1 MNVIGKGK
9 LSWDKYIEYVQIE
22 TANVEQHPE
31 ESWYLSIR
39 YKVPRDIEHI
49 VWESMRKIGE
59 FEHGPIAIPNDEV
72 VKKIQEHQKYLIS
85 IDAKWEVLFYAE
97 NVAVLRSG
105 SLTVAVPANTV
116 EMEVYIPMDDVPLG
130 QLKRKLIGT
139 VVNNDT
145 STWNDLQTI
154 DHMSR
159 SDVTDQLLEQSE
171 KIEEKKKEIQNLEK
185 EKQEEL
191 ERIRQEI
198 EEKYKNYMAQIE
210 EKKAELEEQK
220 EKLENQLY
228 LLDTEIYSI
237 RCYMG
242 EIINFIPVAKG
253 DYAPENEPVVIY
265 QKVRYLDEELG
276 KWLSIYGFDGDS
288 KNLDMFE
295 KLLAAREDLQDIFA
309 PGKKCVSL
317 LKISKTG
324 GYKVDH
330 PMIANTLCEYE
341 KYHGKTIGILVRD
354 GENLCLGWTDQERIQ
369 LPDGNAFYRP
379 AEDQII
385 DEEDMQK
392 NSTKEDVASRYFIFN
407 ILRGVIHDH
416 NILRIPEEMTM
427 NGKNPYIILSMADG
441 WLEDNRYGTFNDIVQ
456 RTDRP
461 LMKGDMVLTT
471 LSITRDDYF
480 RTHNERWNNDRG
492 RGEKNRTHDACIP
505 NRKVVPINL
514 IDTDYI
520 YDHVYRKY
528 KLLVHVERKY
538 VDGRMQEKLVTEKT
552 QEFLGVKKLD
562 FVLTNNIICNKKM
575 TQDEVCMY
583 FADLYKD
590 QCNNENIDYHSR
602 NYEESYYLVYDHT
615 EFVDTESHVFV
626 SAKKSD
632 FNYYGEQTDSRA
644 NMEIFQSEYLNLTFL
659 NSVYLKYAIQNRK
672 MGGWSRGRETVEYA
686 DSIRY
691 LNAALEYIRNR
702 ETEEAEM
709 LGKYMELYQDWQV
722 DVSEWRLEHN
732 YHRLTYARAK
742 KFAKEHMM

>member
-1 MNVIGKGK
+1 MEVIGKAR
-9 LSWDKYIEYVQIE
+9 LLWDRYIEYVQKE
-22 TANVEQHPE
+22 TENIEQHPE

-39 YKVPRDIEHI
+39 YKVPREVDDIA
-49 VWESMRKIGE
+49 WRCMRKIGE
-59 FEHGPIAIPNDEV
+59 FEHGPIAIPNEDI
-72 VKKIQEHQKYLIS
+72 VKKIQDHHEYLES
-85 IDAKWEVLFYAE
+85 IDSKWEILFCAE
-97 NVAVLRSG
+97 TVAVLRSG
-105 SLTVAVPANTV
+105 LLTVAVPANTV
-116 EMEVYIPMDDVPLG
+116 EMEAYTSMDHIPLG
-130 QLKRKLIGT
+130 QLKRQLIGAT
-139 VVNNDT
+139 ADRAT
-145 STWNDLQTI
+145 GTDLQLL

-159 SDVTDQLLEQSE
+159 SDVTDQLHEQRE
-171 KIEEKKKEIQNLEK
+171 KIDAKRKEIQNLEK
-185 EKQEEL
+185 EKQQEL

-198 EEKYKNYMAQIE
+198 EEKYKNYMTQIE

-242 EIINFIPVAKG
+242 EVINFLPITKG
-253 DYAPENEPVVIY
+253 DYAQETEPVVIY

-288 KNLDMFE
+288 ENLTMFE
-295 KLLAAREDLQDIFA
+295 KLLAAREDLQEIFA

-317 LKISKTG
+317 LKISKTES
-324 GYKVDH
+324 YKVDH

-341 KYHGKTIGILVRD
+341 KFHGKTIGILIRD
-354 GENLCLGWTDQERIQ
+354 CENLWLGWTDQERIQ
-369 LPDGNAFYRP
+369 IPDGNAFYRP
-379 AEDQII
+379 AKDQII

-392 NSTKEDVASRYFIFN
+392 NSTKEEVASRYFLFN
-407 ILRGVIHDH
+407 ILRGIIHDH
-416 NILRIPEEMTM
+416 NLLRIPEEMDL

-480 RTHNERWNNDRG
+480 RTRDDRWNNDRG
-492 RGEKNRTHDACIP
+492 RGEKNRTHDASIP

-520 YDHVYRKY
+520 YDRVYRKY
-528 KLLVHVERKY
+528 KLQVHAERKY
-538 VDGRMQEKLVTEKT
+538 VDGRVKEKLITEKT
-552 QEFLGVKKLD
+552 QEFLGYRRFD
-562 FVLTNNIICNKKM
+562 FTLTNNILGGKKM
-575 TQDEVCMY
+575 TKEEVCMY
-583 FADLYKD
+583 FANLHKNDRADEYV
-590 QCNNENIDYHSR
+590 DYHSR
-602 NYEESYYLVYDHT
+602 DYEGSYYLVYDHT
-615 EFVDTESHVFV
+615 EFVETEPHAFV

-632 FNYYGEQTDSRA
+632 YNYYGGQTESRA

-672 MGGWSRGRETVEYA
+672 MGGWTRGGESVEYA

-691 LNAALEYIRNR
+691 LHAALEYIRKR
-702 ETEEAEM
+702 EAEEAEM
-709 LGKYMELYQDWQV
+709 LGKYMELYPDWQV
-722 DVSEWRLEHN
+722 DVSEWRLQHN
-732 YHRLTYARAK
+732 YHRLTDARAK
-742 KFAKEHMM
+742 KFAKEHAKK